1 MFTLRLILIA
11 ITTGCASVDQR
22 SYGDIIFDNSFD
34 SQNKFILQTCL
45 TNSEDNLYLSNL
57 SFLSLSENI
66 NSIGLEYNSKM
77 SMTIDYKS
85 NLQDEKTTFR
95 TDLESETN
103 YISSNMAANQ
113 QQEIIEEMLL
123 KFCNYLSNTRP
134 ND

>member
-66 NSIGLEYNSKM
+66 NSIGLEFNSKI

>member
-11 ITTGCASVDQR
+11 ITTGCASLDQR
-22 SYGDIIFDNSFD
+22 SYGDIIFDNSFN

-66 NSIGLEYNSKM
+66 NSIGLEFNSKI

-85 NLQDEKTTFR
+85 DLEDEKTTFR
-95 TDLESETN
+95 TDSESETN
-103 YISSNMAANQ
+103 YISSNMAATQ
-113 QQEIIEEMLL
+113 QQEIVEEMLL

>member
-66 NSIGLEYNSKM
+66 NSIGLEFNSKM

-95 TDLESETN
+95 TDLESDTN

-113 QQEIIEEMLL
+113 QQENIEEMLL

>member
-22 SYGDIIFDNSFD
+22 SYGDIIFDNSFN

-66 NSIGLEYNSKM
+66 NSIGLEFNSKI

-85 NLQDEKTTFR
+85 DLEDEKTTFR

-103 YISSNMAANQ
+103 YISSNMAATQ
-113 QQEIIEEMLL
+113 QQGIVEEMLL

>member
-66 NSIGLEYNSKM
+66 NSIGLEFNSKM

-85 NLQDEKTTFR
+85 NLQDEKITFR

>member
-11 ITTGCASVDQR
+11 ITTGCASVDQK
-22 SYGDIIFDNSFD
+22 SYGDIIFDNSFN

-66 NSIGLEYNSKM
+66 NSIGLEFNSKT

-113 QQEIIEEMLL
+113 QREIIEEMLL

>member
-1 MFTLRLILIA
+1 MFTLRLILIS
-11 ITTGCASVDQR
+11 IITGCASVDQR

-45 TNSEDNLYLSNL
+45 TNSEENLYLSNL

-66 NSIGLEYNSKM
+66 NSIGLEFNSKI

-113 QQEIIEEMLL
+113 QQEIIEDR
-123 KFCNYLSNTRP
+123 KSVV
-134 ND
+134 

>member
-66 NSIGLEYNSKM
+66 NSIGLEFNSKI

-113 QQEIIEEMLL
+113 QQEIIEAMLL

>member
-66 NSIGLEYNSKM
+66 NSIGLEFNSKI

-113 QQEIIEEMLL
+113 QQEIIAEMLL
-123 KFCNYLSNTRP
+123 KFCNYLSNTRHT
-134 ND
+134 D

>member
-66 NSIGLEYNSKM
+66 NSIGLEFNSKM

-113 QQEIIEEMLL
+113 QQEIIEAMLL

>member
-22 SYGDIIFDNSFD
+22 SYGDIIFDNSFN

-57 SFLSLSENI
+57 SFLSLSEKI
-66 NSIGLEYNSKM
+66 NSIGLVFNSKI

-85 NLQDEKTTFR
+85 DLKDEKTTFR

-103 YISSNMAANQ
+103 YISSNMAATQ
-113 QQEIIEEMLL
+113 QQEIVEEMLL

>member
-1 MFTLRLILIA
+1 
-11 ITTGCASVDQR
+11 
-22 SYGDIIFDNSFD
+22 
-34 SQNKFILQTCL
+34 
-45 TNSEDNLYLSNL
+45 
-57 SFLSLSENI
+57 
-66 NSIGLEYNSKM
+66 
-77 SMTIDYKS
+77 MTIDYKS

-113 QQEIIEEMLL
+113 QREIIEEMLL

>member
-1 MFTLRLILIA
+1 LFTLRLILIA

-66 NSIGLEYNSKM
+66 NSIGLEFNSKM

-85 NLQDEKTTFR
+85 NLQDEKITFR

>member
-11 ITTGCASVDQR
+11 ITTGCASLDQR

-66 NSIGLEYNSKM
+66 NSIGLEFNSKM

>member
-11 ITTGCASVDQR
+11 ITTGCASVDQK
-22 SYGDIIFDNSFD
+22 SYGDIIFDNSFN

-66 NSIGLEYNSKM
+66 NSIGLEFNSKI

>member
-11 ITTGCASVDQR
+11 ITTGCASLDQR
-22 SYGDIIFDNSFD
+22 SYGDIIFDNSFN

-66 NSIGLEYNSKM
+66 NSIGLEFNSKI

-85 NLQDEKTTFR
+85 DLEDEKTTFR

>member
-66 NSIGLEYNSKM
+66 NSIGLEFNSKI

-123 KFCNYLSNTRP
+123 KFCNYLSYTRP

>member
-66 NSIGLEYNSKM
+66 NSIGLEFNSKM

>member
-11 ITTGCASVDQR
+11 ITTGCASLDQR
-22 SYGDIIFDNSFD
+22 SYGDIIFDNSFN

-66 NSIGLEYNSKM
+66 NSIGLEFNSKI

-85 NLQDEKTTFR
+85 DLEDEKTTFR
-95 TDLESETN
+95 TDLELETN
-103 YISSNMAANQ
+103 YISSNMAATQ
-113 QQEIIEEMLL
+113 QQEIVEEMLL

>member
-11 ITTGCASVDQR
+11 ITTGCASVDQK
-22 SYGDIIFDNSFD
+22 SYGDIIFDNSFN

-66 NSIGLEYNSKM
+66 NSIGLEFNSKT

>member
-11 ITTGCASVDQR
+11 ITTGCASLDQR

-66 NSIGLEYNSKM
+66 NSIGLEFNSKI

-85 NLQDEKTTFR
+85 DLEDEKTTFR

>member
-66 NSIGLEYNSKM
+66 NSIGLEFNSKI

-103 YISSNMAANQ
+103 YISSNMAATQ
-113 QQEIIEEMLL
+113 QQEIVEEMLL

>member
-1 MFTLRLILIA
+1 LFTLRLILIA

-22 SYGDIIFDNSFD
+22 SYGDIIFDNSFN

-66 NSIGLEYNSKM
+66 NSIGLEFNSKI

-85 NLQDEKTTFR
+85 DLEDEKTTFR
-95 TDLESETN
+95 TDSESETN
-103 YISSNMAANQ
+103 YISSNMAATQ
-113 QQEIIEEMLL
+113 QQEIVEEMLL

>member
-1 MFTLRLILIA
+1 MFTLRLILIS
-11 ITTGCASVDQR
+11 IITGCASVDQR
-22 SYGDIIFDNSFD
+22 SYGDIIFDNSFT

-45 TNSEDNLYLSNL
+45 INSEDNLYLSNL

-66 NSIGLEYNSKM
+66 NSIGLEFNSKI
-77 SMTIDYKS
+77 SMAIDYRS

-113 QQEIIEEMLL
+113 QREIIEEMLL